1 MDLLIHKH
9 KVPEGRTKKSI
20 SQGLK
25 SESVK
30 LLNLFVHRVAAKS
43 RIVFHLLEPLRV
55 RLEILFRSVSGRR
68 FALFTSFGAFKR
80 NNANFAFF
88 LCH

>member
-9 KVPEGRTKKSI
+9 KVPEGRIENRSLRDYI
-20 SQGLK
+20 
-25 SESVK
+25 ESVS
-30 LLNLFVHRVAAKS
+30 LLNLFMHRVAAKS

-55 RLEILFRSVSGRR
+55 RLEILFGSVTGRR

-80 NNANFAFF
+80 NDTNFAFF